1 VPGIDYLLENLLPT
15 VEAEKP
21 VPQEMGTGGGQSQWC
36 NRLLEALGTRVAVFF
51 WMERRRRRRTGVRGS
66 AEHHG
71 VVVRLEGIG
80 R

>member
-1 VPGIDYLLENLLPT
+1 VPGIDYLLENLLPA

-21 VPQEMGTGGGQSQWC
+21 VPQDLGTGGGRSQWC
-36 NRLLEALGTRVAVFF
+36 NRLLEAIGTCVAGFLLDG
-51 WMERRRRRRTGVRGS
+51 EAGGGTGM

-80 R
+80 S

>member
-15 VEAEKP
+15 VEPEKP

-36 NRLLEALGTRVAVFF
+36 NRLLEVLGTRVAGFLLDG
-51 WMERRRRRRTGVRGS
+51 EAEKEADRSTGA